1 MNYLEHLNSDPQ
13 IMSGECVF
21 TGTRVTLRTIIASLA
36 EGDSA
41 EELLANFP
49 SLKPD
54 DIVAAIAF
62 AADHASRHIPPRGL
76 PAPGPLARG

>member
-1 MNYLEHLNSDPQ
+1 MDYMTHLNSDPD

-36 EGDSA
+36 EGDSV

-49 SLKPD
+49 SLKPE

-76 PAPGPLARG
+76 PAAGPLARS

>member
-1 MNYLEHLNSDPQ
+1 MNYMQHLNSDPK

-36 EGDSA
+36 EGGSA
-41 EELLANFP
+41 DELLENFP
-49 SLKPD
+49 SLKPV

-76 PAPGPLARG
+76 PSRGPLGSD